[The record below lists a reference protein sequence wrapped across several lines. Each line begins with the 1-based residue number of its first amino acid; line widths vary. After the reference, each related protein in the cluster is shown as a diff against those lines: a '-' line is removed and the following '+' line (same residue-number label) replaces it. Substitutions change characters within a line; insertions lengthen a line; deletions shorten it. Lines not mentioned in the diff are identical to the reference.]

1 MYISYKS
8 KLACTGVLITTMLLG
23 CGDNKTPTEYLAEA
37 KVAFDKGERNAAI
50 ISLKNVLKADKN
62 NIEAR
67 FLLGSIYMQQGLWL
81 KAEKEFRRAEIAGR
95 TGDEIKLLL
104 IKVNYRLDNKEY
116 LNSINSEQKYSN
128 LAKLYTAILELKEN
142 YLEEGRAIL
151 DEIVL
156 VNENDTVGQ
165 LAMAWDSFLNK
176 KYQASLTIMDSITKA
191 SIIQEDIIE
200 LRVANLVA
208 QNKYKAA
215 SEQLELFLS
224 IHPDSHTHRLQLA
237 SNYAKAR
244 NYSEAEKNT
253 DLLLTFYENHALL
266 NRIKAEIKFNA
277 RDYVLAKEFAEIA
290 LRTSEDVL
298 AKVIAGMSA
307 YQLGQYES
315 SYSYLSTVKDYFPEK
330 HPVNTIVKSLTN
342 QLTYRSENGNE
353 QLPELVTS
361 LIQSGDYQ
369 QTRAVLQ
376 EASKSFTSD
385 EGVTDF
391 RLGLLKVM
399 EGDTSFVDDFK
410 RAISNGFEGIEP
422 KILLAQEYLQKKEYS
437 KVLEIANSLSPNS
450 QITANLLRG
459 GVFLA
464 KQELESAIAVYE
476 NILSDVPQHQGA
488 MFKLSEAYYK
498 AGNTQK
504 SQEYLQKI
512 YTYSASNF
520 YAVRYLFKLS
530 LEPAKKRVLEQFF
543 IKEFE
548 SDQNN
553 VNRQIV
559 LAEFY
564 LLHNEFEQALV
575 VTSRYLLKSPAQ
587 LEMTLIKTRALLS
600 LNRIKEA
607 EKALNSIENK
617 APNNPEIIKN
627 KAFILNVT
635 GKKAEAIK
643 VIEKLRTMDNNALN
657 DDLLIMLST
666 LYIESK
672 KIPEAEGALNLVKN
686 QQGTSYDRVAGK
698 IALIKGNSA
707 LAIKLLSRAQK
718 RNASQLVTL
727 ELAQAFENEN
737 QVDEAIQLLE
747 SYLLKSEDSSLIL
760 VKYKLAAL
768 NEKQYPLKAEM
779 YYKQLLSDT
788 GESVVTLNNIAWL
801 YYTQQRY
808 EEGKKF
814 AMQALEKS
822 PNLAAIHNTLGVIL
836 LELGELSKAH
846 SHLTTSVDLDK
857 SNANY
862 KVWLAKS
869 FKLNDDVDSAQKL
882 LRSIDINTLK
892 PRMKMLFNE
901 ISSH

>member
-23 CGDNKTPTEYLAEA
+23 CGDNKTPTEYLSEA

-95 TGDEIKLLL
+95 TDDEIKLLL

-176 KYQASLTIMDSITKA
+176 EYQASLTIMDSITKA

-391 RLGLLKVM
+391 RLGLLKIM

-437 KVLEIANSLSPNS
+437 KVLEIANSLSPSS
-450 QITANLLRG
+450 QVTANLLRG

-530 LEPAKKRVLEQFF
+530 LEPAKKRALEQFF
-543 IKEFE
+543 INEFE

-553 VNRQIV
+553 INRQIV

-564 LLHNEFEQALV
+564 LLHKEFEQALV

-587 LEMTLIKTRALLS
+587 LEMTLIKIRALLS

-607 EKALNSIENK
+607 EKALNSIEK
-617 APNNPEIIKN
+617 RAPNHPEIIKN

-635 GKKAEAIK
+635 GKKAEAIR
-643 VIEKLRTMDNNALN
+643 VIEKFRTMDNNALN

-672 KIPEAEGALNLVKN
+672 KIPEAESALNLVKN

-698 IALIKGNSA
+698 IALIKGNGA
-707 LAIKLLSRAQK
+707 LAIKLLSRVQK
-718 RNASQLVTL
+718 KNASQLVTL

-788 GESVVTLNNIAWL
+788 DESVVTLNNIAWL

-882 LRSIDINTLK
+882 LRSIDINALK
-892 PRMKMLFNE
+892 PRMKLLFDE

>member
-81 KAEKEFRRAEIAGR
+81 KAEKEFRRAEIAGQ

-176 KYQASLTIMDSITKA
+176 EYQVSLTIMDSITKA

-342 QLTYRSENGNE
+342 QLTYRSVNGNE

-361 LIQSGDYQ
+361 LIQSGNYQ

-437 KVLEIANSLSPNS
+437 KVLEIANSLSPSS
-450 QITANLLRG
+450 QVTANLLRG
-459 GVFLA
+459 GVFLE
-464 KQELESAIAVYE
+464 KQELDSAIAVYE
-476 NILSDVPQHQGA
+476 KILSAEPQHQGA

-530 LEPAKKRVLEQFF
+530 LEPAKKRALEKFF
-543 IKEFE
+543 INEFE
-548 SDQNN
+548 SDQSNI
-553 VNRQIV
+553 NRQIV

-564 LLHNEFEQALV
+564 LLHKEFEQALV

-587 LEMTLIKTRALLS
+587 LEMTLIETRALLS

-607 EKALNSIENK
+607 EKALNSIEK
-617 APNNPEIIKN
+617 RAPNHPEIIKN

-635 GKKAEAIK
+635 GKKAEAIR
-643 VIEKLRTMDNNALN
+643 VIEKFRTMDNNALN

-698 IALIKGNSA
+698 IALIKGNGA
-707 LAIKLLSRAQK
+707 LAIKLLSRVQK
-718 RNASQLVTL
+718 KNASQLVTL

-788 GESVVTLNNIAWL
+788 DESVVTLNNIAWL

-882 LRSIDINTLK
+882 LRSIDINALK
-892 PRMKMLFNE
+892 PRMKLLFDE